1 MPCSASTSPRAG
13 TRPLACALLDFT
25 PPERYVIKIGG
36 SLGANGL
43 SVCAEIREL
52 LDGGSS
58 VAIVHGG
65 GAQADRL
72 AHELGRPPR
81 HLTSTAGRRSRYT
94 DAAALDA

>member
-1 MPCSASTSPRAG
+1 
-13 TRPLACALLDFT
+13 
-25 PPERYVIKIGG
+25 VIKIGG

-52 LDGGSS
+52 LGGGSS

-72 AHELGRPPR
+72 GHELGRPPR
-81 HLTSTAGRRSRYT
+81 HLSSGDGRRSRYT
-94 DAAALDA
+94 DAAASMC